1 MNVVDVQSPRM
12 ESGGVSTLRSTMKL
26 LFGSICWTL
35 TWIST
40 ANVGLFSAVGE
51 TSTSPSPWPLITLS
65 SLWRAAA
72 WPPTTKTL
80 DRVAAH
86 RRDRRTV
93 NGLVSRNLRMVFSF
107 LACEMF
113 RCRLIVDEEE
123 HPD

>member
-1 MNVVDVQSPRM
+1 M
-12 ESGGVSTLRSTMKL
+12 ELGGVSTLRSTMKL
-26 LFGSICWTL
+26 LVGSICWTL

-51 TSTSPSPWPLITLS
+51 TSMSPWPWALIALS

-72 WPPTTKTL
+72 WAATTKTG

-107 LACEMF
+107 WACEMS